1 MSEPSSAI
9 PVTLLTGFL
18 GSGKTT
24 VLNHVLKQPGMAA
37 TAVIVNEFGEI
48 GLDHLLVERSSE
60 DVVLLNGGCLCCASR
75 GALVE
80 TLTKLFAD
88 RAKGRVPRFAR
99 VMIETTGLA
108 DPARILH
115 AMMTEPAIVG
125 RYALDGVVATI
136 DAVNG
141 AGTLDRHAEARKQA
155 AVADRLL
162 LTKIDLVEPAL
173 RRRIE
178 ARLGALNP
186 SARVIPVARGV
197 VDPAQ
202 LFDFGFCN
210 GATKGIDVRRWLRD
224 EAFESGQGHDRDP
237 DHAHDASEINRHD
250 GHIRAFSIVRE
261 RPISWAALSSWLDE
275 LATMRGNDL
284 LRLKAIV
291 ALSDRPE
298 QPVVLHG
305 VQHLFHP
312 PVLLPKWPDEDRR
325 TRIVFITRDLPK
337 ETIEKTLAAFER
349 APEEIPAELSPPPV
363 LRSPRE
369 SATRRDFLV
378 AASTAAAAIAF
389 TGSAR
394 AVMRPDDK
402 FDLVIKGGEVL
413 DPSQSLRGRRDIGIR
428 YGIIEALEAEIP
440 ASRAVHV
447 LDAAGK
453 LVTPGLVDLHT
464 HVYPYG
470 SAIGIP
476 ADELV
481 PHQCTTT
488 CVSAGDAG
496 ANNFAAF
503 RRFIVAQTRTRLFAF
518 IHIANTGLASFPIA
532 ELTNIDVA
540 DVAAAAKAIGE
551 NADIVLGAKVRMSE
565 NVIAKNGIEP
575 LKRAIAACEQAGTGA
590 SVMVHI
596 GGVET
601 RALMSQILDLMRP
614 GDVLTHAYSGAP
626 NLAGDFTNIV
636 QDGMLL
642 PAALAAKQRGVL
654 FDVGH
659 GGGSFDYT
667 VAEIA
672 LARGCPPDTI
682 SSDIHVVS
690 GNTPGMPYLPWVMSK
705 FLGLGFTL
713 EQVVAMATIN
723 PAKIISHVPKLGTLQ
738 IGAPGD
744 AAILELV
751 EGPVSFVDTR
761 NNTRSGKAY
770 LKPVQTVTAG
780 VPFGRPY
787 NLPFSV
793 R

>member
-1 MSEPSSAI
+1 MISTEPTALI

-60 DVVLLNGGCLCCASR
+60 DVVLLNSGCLCCTVR
-75 GALVE
+75 GDIVD
-80 TLTKLFAD
+80 TLTNLFVD
-88 RAKGRVPRFAR
+88 RVKGKVPFFTRVA
-99 VMIETTGLA
+99 IETTGLA
-108 DPARILH
+108 DPAPILH
-115 AMMTEPAIVG
+115 TLMTDPIVAA
-125 RYALDGVVATI
+125 RYVLDGVVTTV

-141 AGTLDRHAEARKQA
+141 AGSLDRQPEAVKQA

-162 LTKIDLVEPAL
+162 LTKTDIAEPGA
-173 RRRIE
+173 RQAIE
-178 ARLGALNP
+178 ARLKELNP
-186 SARVIPVARGV
+186 SAAIVSVAQGAIDSALLFNIGFY
-197 VDPAQ
+197 DPT
-202 LFDFGFCN
+202 
-210 GATKGIDVRRWLRD
+210 TKSLDVRRWLRD
-224 EAFESGQGHDRDP
+224 ESFEGDHGQDVGHGHEHP
-237 DHAHDASEINRHD
+237 DVNRHD
-250 GHIRAFSIVRE
+250 DRIRAFCITRE
-261 RPISWAALSSWLDE
+261 QPISWAALSTWLDG
-275 LATMRGNDL
+275 LAAMRGDDL

-291 ALSDRPE
+291 ALSDRPD

-312 PVLLPKWPDEDRR
+312 PVLLPEWPSEDRR
-325 TRIVFITRDLPK
+325 TRMVFITRDLSR
-337 ETIEKTLAAFER
+337 ETIETTLAAFEE
-349 APEEIPAELSPPPV
+349 AVEERPSSQSPP
-363 LRSPRE
+363 RE
-369 SATRRDFLV
+369 LGNGGTRRNFLV
-378 AASTAAAAIAF
+378 SAGSIAAATAF
-389 TGSAR
+389 AGSAR
-394 AVMRPDDK
+394 AVMGPDDK

-428 YGIIEALEAEIP
+428 YGIIEALEPEIP
-440 ASRAVHV
+440 APRGLRV
-447 LDAAGK
+447 LDASGK

-481 PHQCTTT
+481 AHQCTTT

-503 RRFIVAQTRTRLFAF
+503 RRFIVAQTRTRLCAF
-518 IHIANTGLASFPIA
+518 IHIANSGLASFPVA

-540 DVAAAAKAIGE
+540 DVSAAAKAIAE
-551 NADIVLGAKVRMSE
+551 NGDIVIGAKVRMSE

-575 LKRAIAACEQAGTGA
+575 LKRAIAACEQAGTGGR
-590 SVMVHI
+590 VMVHI

-626 NLAGDFTNIV
+626 NLSGDFTNIV
-636 QDGMLL
+636 EDGSLL
-642 PAALAAKQRGVL
+642 PAALAAKQRGII

-667 VAEIA
+667 VAEVAIA
-672 LARGCPPDTI
+672 QGCTPDTI
-682 SSDIHVVS
+682 SSDIHVFS
-690 GNTPGMPYLPWVMSK
+690 GNTPGMPYLTWVMSK

-713 EQVVAMATIN
+713 DQVIAMATIN
-723 PAKIISHVPKLGTLQ
+723 PAKIINRLPKLGTLEL
-738 IGAPGD
+738 GAPGD
-744 AAILELV
+744 VAIMDLV
-751 EGPVSFVDTR
+751 EGPVTFVDTR
-761 NNTRSGKAY
+761 NNTRGGKAY

-787 NLPFSV
+787 NAPFSV

>member
-1 MSEPSSAI
+1 MISTEPTALI

-60 DVVLLNGGCLCCASR
+60 DVVLLNSGCLCCTVR
-75 GALVE
+75 GDIVD
-80 TLTKLFAD
+80 TLTNLFVD
-88 RAKGRVPRFAR
+88 RVKGKVPFFTRVA
-99 VMIETTGLA
+99 IETTGLA
-108 DPARILH
+108 DPAPILH
-115 AMMTEPAIVG
+115 TLMTDPIVAA
-125 RYALDGVVATI
+125 RYVLDGVVTTV

-141 AGTLDRHAEARKQA
+141 AGSLDRQPEAVKQA

-162 LTKIDLVEPAL
+162 LTKTDIAEPGA
-173 RRRIE
+173 RQAIE
-178 ARLGALNP
+178 ARLKELNP
-186 SARVIPVARGV
+186 SAAIVSVAQGAIDSALLFNIGFY
-197 VDPAQ
+197 DPT
-202 LFDFGFCN
+202 
-210 GATKGIDVRRWLRD
+210 TKSLDVRRWLRD
-224 EAFESGQGHDRDP
+224 ESFEGDHGQDVGHGHEHP
-237 DHAHDASEINRHD
+237 DVNRHD
-250 GHIRAFSIVRE
+250 DRIRAFCITRE
-261 RPISWAALSSWLDE
+261 QPISWAALSTWLDG
-275 LATMRGNDL
+275 LAAMRGDDL

-291 ALSDRPE
+291 ALSDRPD

-312 PVLLPKWPDEDRR
+312 PVLLPEWPSEDRR
-325 TRIVFITRDLPK
+325 TRMVFITRDLPR
-337 ETIEKTLAAFER
+337 ETIETTLAAFEE
-349 APEEIPAELSPPPV
+349 AVEERPSSQSPP
-363 LRSPRE
+363 RE
-369 SATRRDFLV
+369 LGNGGTRRNFLV
-378 AASTAAAAIAF
+378 SAGSIAAATAF
-389 TGSAR
+389 AGSAR
-394 AVMRPDDK
+394 AVMGPDDK

-428 YGIIEALEAEIP
+428 YGIIEALEPEIP
-440 ASRAVHV
+440 APRGLRV
-447 LDAAGK
+447 LDASGK

-481 PHQCTTT
+481 AHQCTTT

-503 RRFIVAQTRTRLFAF
+503 RRFIVAQTRTRLCAF
-518 IHIANTGLASFPIA
+518 IHIANSGLASFPIA

-540 DVAAAAKAIGE
+540 DVSAAAKAIAE
-551 NADIVLGAKVRMSE
+551 NGDIVIGAKVRMSE

-575 LKRAIAACEQAGTGA
+575 LKRAIAACEQAGTGGR
-590 SVMVHI
+590 VMVHI

-626 NLAGDFTNIV
+626 NLSGDFTNIV
-636 QDGMLL
+636 EDGSLL
-642 PAALAAKQRGVL
+642 PAALAAKQRGII

-667 VAEIA
+667 VAEVAIA
-672 LARGCPPDTI
+672 QGCTPDTI
-682 SSDIHVVS
+682 SSDIHVFS
-690 GNTPGMPYLPWVMSK
+690 GNTPGMPYLTWVMSK

-713 EQVVAMATIN
+713 DQVIAMATIN
-723 PAKIISHVPKLGTLQ
+723 PAKIINRLPKLGTLEL
-738 IGAPGD
+738 GAPGD
-744 AAILELV
+744 VAIMDLV
-751 EGPVSFVDTR
+751 EGPVTFVDTR
-761 NNTRSGKAY
+761 NNTRGGKAY

-787 NLPFSV
+787 NAPFSV

>member
-1 MSEPSSAI
+1 MISTEPTALI

-60 DVVLLNGGCLCCASR
+60 DVVLLNSGCLCCTVR
-75 GALVE
+75 GDIVD
-80 TLTKLFAD
+80 TLTNLFVD
-88 RAKGRVPRFAR
+88 RVKGKVPFFTRVA
-99 VMIETTGLA
+99 IETTGLA
-108 DPARILH
+108 DPAPILH
-115 AMMTEPAIVG
+115 TLMTDPIVAA
-125 RYALDGVVATI
+125 RYVLDGVVTTV

-141 AGTLDRHAEARKQA
+141 AGSLDRQPEAVKQA

-162 LTKIDLVEPAL
+162 LTKTDIAEPGA
-173 RRRIE
+173 RQAIE
-178 ARLGALNP
+178 ARLKELNP
-186 SARVIPVARGV
+186 SAAIVSVAQGAIDSALLFNIGFY
-197 VDPAQ
+197 DPT
-202 LFDFGFCN
+202 
-210 GATKGIDVRRWLRD
+210 TKSLDVRRWLRD
-224 EAFESGQGHDRDP
+224 ESFEGDHGQDVGHGHEHP
-237 DHAHDASEINRHD
+237 DVNRHD
-250 GHIRAFSIVRE
+250 DRIRAFCITRE
-261 RPISWAALSSWLDE
+261 QPISWAALSTWLDG
-275 LATMRGNDL
+275 LAAMRGDDL

-291 ALSDRPE
+291 ALSDRPD

-312 PVLLPKWPDEDRR
+312 PVLLPEWPSEDRR
-325 TRIVFITRDLPK
+325 TRMVFITRDLPR
-337 ETIEKTLAAFER
+337 ETIETTLAAFEE
-349 APEEIPAELSPPPV
+349 AVEERPSSQSPP
-363 LRSPRE
+363 RE
-369 SATRRDFLV
+369 LGNGGTRRNFLV
-378 AASTAAAAIAF
+378 SAGSIAAATAF
-389 TGSAR
+389 AGSAR
-394 AVMRPDDK
+394 AVMGPDDK

-428 YGIIEALEAEIP
+428 YGIIEALEPEIP
-440 ASRAVHV
+440 APRGLRV
-447 LDAAGK
+447 LDASGK

-481 PHQCTTT
+481 AHQCTTT

-496 ANNFAAF
+496 ANNFAAV
-503 RRFIVAQTRTRLFAF
+503 RRFIVAQTRTRLCAF
-518 IHIANTGLASFPIA
+518 IHIANSGLASFPVA

-540 DVAAAAKAIGE
+540 DVSAAAKAIAE
-551 NADIVLGAKVRMSE
+551 NGDIVIGAKVRMSE

-575 LKRAIAACEQAGTGA
+575 LKRAIAACEQAGTGGR
-590 SVMVHI
+590 VMVHI

-626 NLAGDFTNIV
+626 NLSGDFTNIV
-636 QDGMLL
+636 EDGSLL
-642 PAALAAKQRGVL
+642 PAALAAKQRGII

-667 VAEIA
+667 VAEVAIA
-672 LARGCPPDTI
+672 QGCTPDTI
-682 SSDIHVVS
+682 SSDIHVFS
-690 GNTPGMPYLPWVMSK
+690 GNTPGMPYLTWVMSK

-713 EQVVAMATIN
+713 DQVIAMATIN
-723 PAKIISHVPKLGTLQ
+723 PAKIINRLPKLGTLEL
-738 IGAPGD
+738 GAPGD
-744 AAILELV
+744 VAIMDLV
-751 EGPVSFVDTR
+751 EGPVTFVDTR
-761 NNTRSGKAY
+761 NNTRGGKAY

-787 NLPFSV
+787 NAPFSV